1 MKSRTGNDWGRKIV
15 VVFMELLPL
24 ACLAQGVQSNPSQY
38 VIIGE
43 GQSKING
50 EISSQMKK
58 EVKIAGEQN
67 TMAGMYTVMKKWE
80 QKYNAYLKTTAGYA
94 DALRAGTT
102 LYAEGVLT
110 LRNLYNL
117 KKAAASN
124 PQGIV
129 ASMSMNS
136 LYMEVAIE
144 LVKTYRILKV
154 AIAMG
159 GKENMLTGA
168 ERTQLLWSLNDSMER
183 LNRKLRRLSI
193 CIAYYNLEDVWNCAT
208 AGMTER
214 DHGEI
219 ARAAQKRWRRTL
231 KVYQTFNKQ

>member
-1 MKSRTGNDWGRKIV
+1 MKLRTDNHWERKIV
-15 VVFMELLPL
+15 VMFLGLLPL
-24 ACLAQGVQSNPSQY
+24 VGHAQGVQSNPSQY

-43 GQSKING
+43 GQSKINS

-58 EVKIAGEQN
+58 ETQIAGEQN

-80 QKYNAYLKTTAGYA
+80 QKYNAYLKTTSGYA

-110 LRNLYNL
+110 LRNLYDL

-129 ASMSMNS
+129 ASMSMNN
-136 LYMEVAIE
+136 LYMEVATE
-144 LVKTYRILKV
+144 LVKTYRILKM

-159 GKENMLTGA
+159 GKENMLTLGG
-168 ERTQLLWSLNDSMER
+168 SME
-183 LNRKLRRLSI
+183 S
-193 CIAYYNLEDVWNCAT
+193 CYSWND
-208 AGMTER
+208 G
-214 DHGEI
+214 
-219 ARAAQKRWRRTL
+219 KRPW
-231 KVYQTFNKQ
+231 

>member
-1 MKSRTGNDWGRKIV
+1 MKSQTDKPWQRLMMVLLLG
-15 VVFMELLPL
+15 LLPFVGF
-24 ACLAQGVQSNPSQY
+24 AQAVQSNPSQY

-43 GQSKING
+43 GQSKINS

-58 EVKIAGEQN
+58 ETKIAGEQN

-80 QKYNAYLKTTAGYA
+80 QKYNAYLKTTSGYA

-110 LRNLYNL
+110 LRNIYDL
-117 KKAAASN
+117 KKAVAAN
-124 PQGIV
+124 PQGIA
-129 ASMSMNS
+129 ASITMNN
-136 LYMEVAIE
+136 LYMEVATE

-154 AIAMG
+154 AISMG
-159 GKENMLTGA
+159 GEQNMLTGA

-193 CIAYYNLEDVWNCAT
+193 CIAFYNVEDVWHHAT
-208 AGMTER
+208 AGMIDR
-214 DHGEI
+214 GHGEI
-219 ARAAQKRWRRTL
+219 AKDAMKRWRRTL
-231 KVYQTFNKQ
+231 KVYQTFNKN